1 MIITDEN
8 GEFSSVK
15 DHNDFNDSSW
25 LARLVN
31 GLEEAENM
39 GGRPLSEISNLIS
52 VASSQ
57 INKKL
62 GSLENNIPG
71 EQTKEDEQP
80 KGMVRKSVPIIPSY
94 RCPKG
99 LKENHKPNCQ
109 SQPITEPEPRGG
121 VKDPHFKSSSEEGP
135 KPKGK

>member
-1 MIITDEN
+1 
-8 GEFSSVK
+8 VK

-31 GLEEAENM
+31 GLEEGENV
-39 GGRPLSEISNLIS
+39 GAKPLAEISNLIS

-62 GSLENNIPG
+62 ANLEHNNNNNNNNNNTNRNTNNT
-71 EQTKEDEQP
+71 EP
-80 KGMVRKSVPIIPSY
+80 KATEETPKTIVRKSVPTIPSY

-99 LKENHKPNCQ
+99 LKENHKPNHQ
-109 SQPITEPEPRGG
+109 PQPIPEL
-121 VKDPHFKSSSEEGP
+121 
-135 KPKGK
+135 